1 MKPHLINFGQL
12 GEMSLG
18 YISIATETNLPFE
31 IKRTFWTY
39 FTPESVIRG
48 RHAHYE
54 TEMIIVA
61 VSGRIILNT
70 ELLNGEKDTFILE
83 KPDVGVY
90 IPILCWHTMLYSH
103 SAVQLVLVSTVY
115 RPEDY
120 IRDYDFFLSLKNND
134 SKIHTETHLGAH

>member
-1 MKPHLINFGQL
+1 MKPHLIYFGKL
-12 GEMSLG
+12 GESSLG
-18 YISIATETNLPFE
+18 YISVAAEQNLPFE

-54 TEMIIVA
+54 TEMLIVA

-70 ELLNGEKDTFILE
+70 ELINGEKDTFILE
-83 KPDVGVY
+83 KPDSGVY
-90 IPILCWHTMLYSH
+90 IPALCWHTMQYSH
-103 SAVQLVLVSTVY
+103 SAVQLVLASTVY

-120 IRDYDFFLSLKNND
+120 IRDYDFFQSMKYDD
-134 SKIHTETHLGAH
+134 SKIYSKTHLGTP

>member
-18 YISIATETNLPFE
+18 YISIATEPNLPFE

-90 IPILCWHTMLYSH
+90 IPILFWPNMLYSH
-103 SAVQLVLVSTVY
+103 SAVKLVQVSTVY
-115 RPEDY
+115 LPEDY

>member
-1 MKPHLINFGQL
+1 MKPHLIDFGQL
-12 GEMSLG
+12 GEMSQG
-18 YISIATETNLPFE
+18 YLSVAAEQNLPFE
-31 IKRTFWTY
+31 IKRAFWTY
-39 FTPESVIRG
+39 FTPESVSRG

-54 TEMIIVA
+54 TEMIIIA

-70 ELLNGEKDTFILE
+70 ELLSDEKDTFILE

-90 IPILCWHTMLYSH
+90 IPTLCWHTMLYSH
-103 SAVQLVLVSTVY
+103 SAVQLVLASTVY

-134 SKIHTETHLGAH
+134 SKIHTETHLGAP